1 MIVSIEQHV
10 DWIAE
15 CIAHTRQRKSRVVE
29 ATRQAEEEWVMEVN
43 QVAEQGLGG
52 IIFTHPTC
60 SSWYLG
66 ANIPG
71 KPRVFMPYG
80 RQIRIEI
87 HKVFRT
93 DSTGAQVRRGS
104 WKVQRHYGWCDQ
116 DRVPRV
122 RLQLK
127 LFQETNCSK
136 LCKSQRS

>member
-71 KPRVFMPYG
+71 KPRVFMPYAG
-80 RQIRIEI
+80 GLGKYRDIMDGVT
-87 HKVFRT
+87 K
-93 DSTGAQVRRGS
+93 TGYPGFAFS
-104 WKVQRHYGWCDQ
+104 
-116 DRVPRV
+116 
-122 RLQLK
+122 
-127 LFQETNCSK
+127 
-136 LCKSQRS
+136 